1 MQPDNTNANVV
12 NVDVQV
18 DSMFVPVVEAAAIE
32 RAAQRTVAMI
42 GVKGHVEI
50 SVLVTDDESLRE
62 LNRTYRGEDK
72 ATDVLSF
79 GQDGTDMASW
89 PADMPR
95 MLGDVVISYPRVVE
109 QAQKAGWPEDDELTW
124 LVIHGVL
131 HLLGYDDEDEDGR
144 AEMWTLGELI
154 LGKSAPGGPTE

>member
-1 MQPDNTNANVV
+1 MQPDNTNAV

-18 DSMFVPVVEAAAIE
+18 DDMFGPVVDATAIE
-32 RAAQRTVAMI
+32 RVAQRAVATI
-42 GVKGHVEI
+42 GVKGSVEI
-50 SVLVTDDESLRE
+50 SVLVTDDASLRE

-79 GQDGTDMASW
+79 GQDGPDMASW
-89 PADMPR
+89 PEDAPR

-109 QAQKAGWPEDDELTW
+109 QAQKAGWREDDELLW

-131 HLLGYDDEDEDGR
+131 HLLGYDDEDEAGR

-154 LGKSAPGGPTE
+154 LGKPAPGGPTE

>member
-1 MQPDNTNANVV
+1 MQAENPSASSV

-18 DSMFVPVVEAAAIE
+18 DDMFVPVVDAAAIE
-32 RAAQRTVAMI
+32 RVAQRTVATI
-42 GVKGHVEI
+42 GVKGNVEI
-50 SVLVTDDESLRE
+50 SVLVTDDESLHD

-79 GQDGTDMASW
+79 GQDGADMASW
-89 PADMPR
+89 PADAPR

-109 QAQKAGWPEDDELTW
+109 QAQKAGWREDDELLW

-131 HLLGYDDEDEDGR
+131 HLLGHDDEDEAGR

-154 LGKSAPGGPTE
+154 LGQPAPGGPTE

>member
-1 MQPDNTNANVV
+1 METHTADANAV

-18 DSMFVPVVEAAAIE
+18 DDVFAPVVDVGAVEG
-32 RAAQRTVAMI
+32 AAQRAVATI
-42 GVKGHVEI
+42 GVQGAAEI

-62 LNRTYRGEDK
+62 LNRTYRGVDK

-79 GQDGTDMASW
+79 GQDGADMAGW
-89 PADMPR
+89 PEDAPR

-109 QAQKAGWPEDDELTW
+109 QAQKAGWQEEDELLW

-154 LGKSAPGGPTE
+154 LGKPAPGGPTE

>member
-1 MQPDNTNANVV
+1 METHTAGASAV

-18 DSMFVPVVEAAAIE
+18 DEPFMDVVDTVAVEAAAR
-32 RAAQRTVAMI
+32 RATATI
-42 GVKGHVEI
+42 GLQGAAEI

-62 LNRTYRGEDK
+62 LNHTYRGQDK

-79 GQDGTDMASW
+79 GQDGPDMASW
-89 PADMPR
+89 PQDAPR

-109 QAQKAGWPEDDELTW
+109 QAQKAGWREEDELLW

-144 AEMWTLGELI
+144 AEMWTLGEMI
-154 LGKSAPGGPTE
+154 LGKPAPGGPAE